1 MKKNNY
7 MGRLLALLALT
18 TAMCIALY
26 GLPGEIGGIKIR
38 KVDLLSDIRVKQ
50 QQISPL
56 DSIKQLLLQPDT
68 LEADSIAEP
77 VVAVNTTQTDSDALQ
92 RRDSLYK
99 ASRVAAKKTADVYI
113 EDFSEG
119 HVGLKRFFRAI
130 KNSSQMGRPARV
142 AFMGDSFIEGDIMVG
157 DFRSAM
163 QKEFG
168 GRGVGFVPITSVTAQ
183 FRPTVEHKANGWK
196 TISMLK
202 NKKKCFVLP
211 GTVFLPE
218 KENATISLKNVRNN
232 ALLQEV
238 ESVGLI
244 YEENRQ
250 TRVELVFTDNGSTDT
265 IASQLPYTNRITLDQ
280 IKGNITQA
288 SYTFTE
294 TDGFRALG
302 VALEDMSGVI
312 VDNFSLRGNSGMILD
327 RLDKE
332 KCLEFAEIRPYDL
345 IILQYGLNVLSSEV
359 LDYGWYRQ
367 RMINVVEHL
376 KECFPESDILLLGV
390 TDRSHQVDGE
400 YETMP
405 EVLTLLH
412 AQRQIAQR
420 TGIAFWNMYE
430 AMGGENS
437 MIQYVEKNWA
447 SKDYT
452 HFSFR
457 GGRELAGALTKAIL
471 FEMKF
476 YDEAETIHN

>member
-1 MKKNNY
+1 MKNNNY

-26 GLPGEIGGIKIR
+26 GLPGEIGGFKIR

-50 QQISPL
+50 QQASSL
-56 DSIKQLLLQPDT
+56 DSIKQLLTQQPDT
-68 LEADSIAEP
+68 LVAEVVAEP
-77 VVAVNTTQTDSDALQ
+77 VEDKAQADSSVLQ

-99 ASRVAAKKTADVYI
+99 ASRQAAKKSSAVYI
-113 EDFSEG
+113 EDYSPE
-119 HVGLKRFFRAI
+119 HIGLKRFYRAL
-130 KNSSQMGRPARV
+130 KNCRNMGRPARV

-157 DFRSAM
+157 DFRAAM
-163 QKEFG
+163 QEEFG
-168 GRGVGFVPITSVTAQ
+168 GRGVGFVPVTSVTAQ

-202 NKKKCFVLP
+202 NKKQPFVLP
-211 GTVFLPE
+211 GTIFLPE
-218 KENATISLKNVRNN
+218 KEGASISLKNVRNN

-244 YEENRQ
+244 YEENQQ
-250 TRVELVFTDNGSTDT
+250 TTMKMTWTDGGVSDT
-265 IASQLPYTNRITLDQ
+265 IVAQLPYTEKIALNQ
-280 IKGNITQA
+280 VKGNITQA
-288 SYTFTE
+288 SYSFTD
-294 TDGFRALG
+294 TKGFRALG
-302 VALEDMSGVI
+302 VALEDMSGVV

-327 RLDKE
+327 RLNKE
-332 KCLEFAEIRPYDL
+332 RCLEFAEIRPYDL
-345 IILQYGLNVLSSEV
+345 IVLQYGLNVLSSEV

-376 KECFPESDILLLGV
+376 KECFPDADILLLGV

-420 TGIAFWNMYE
+420 TGIAFWNMFE

-437 MIQYVEKNWA
+437 MVQYVEKNWA

-452 HFSFR
+452 HFGFR
-457 GGRELAGALTKAIL
+457 GGRELANALMKAIL
-471 FEMKF
+471 FEKKF
-476 YDEAETIHN
+476 YDEADTTPN